1 MVLKL
6 PEVAN
11 LNSLGMLCS
20 NDAEVD
26 FFNNIIHLQVS
37 FLCYF
42 LLRLH
47 MFFCLSL
54 SELYSFHV
62 LHVILE
68 LFMSNL
74 LDNNHLALLKEYD
87 SE

>member
-1 MVLKL
+1 MLKL

-37 FLCYF
+37 FLCFF

-47 MFFCLSL
+47 MFFV
-54 SELYSFHV
+54 F
-62 LHVILE
+62 III
-68 LFMSNL
+68 
-74 LDNNHLALLKEYD
+74 
-87 SE
+87 

>member
-1 MVLKL
+1 MLKL

-26 FFNNIIHLQVS
+26 FFNNIIHLQVC

-47 MFFCLSL
+47 MFLCLLL
-54 SELYSFHV
+54 SETVFISCLTCDIRVVYV
-62 LHVILE
+62 
-68 LFMSNL
+68 
-74 LDNNHLALLKEYD
+74 
-87 SE
+87 